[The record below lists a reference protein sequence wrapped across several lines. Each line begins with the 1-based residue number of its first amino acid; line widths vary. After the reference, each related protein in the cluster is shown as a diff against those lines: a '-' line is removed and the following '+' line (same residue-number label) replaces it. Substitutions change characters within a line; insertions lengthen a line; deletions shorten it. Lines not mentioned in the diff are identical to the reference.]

1 MWDTA
6 QRLPT
11 GTPSLDASLGRLD
24 NGTLS
29 TRMVFLSNSSYMCLE
44 EAVSPISHV
53 DLLALL
59 YLTITGGSST

>member
-1 MWDTA
+1 MGLYLRAWCSY
-6 QRLPT
+6 RILP
-11 GTPSLDASLGRLD
+11 
-24 NGTLS
+24 
-29 TRMVFLSNSSYMCLE
+29 MCLE